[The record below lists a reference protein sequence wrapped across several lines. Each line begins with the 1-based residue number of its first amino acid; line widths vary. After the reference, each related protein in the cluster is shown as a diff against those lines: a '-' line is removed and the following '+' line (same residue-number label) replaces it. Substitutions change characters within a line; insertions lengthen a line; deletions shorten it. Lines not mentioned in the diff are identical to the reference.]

1 MIGITGGESFD
12 DDFVDLVFA
21 DDDLTWELV
30 SKASRANEPSYP
42 TTTSFTMS
50 ERGNNS
56 STSSTQGQRAS
67 QRPSPSSVMLI
78 NDENEIQED
87 VGNGANKFVGVD

>member
-1 MIGITGGESFD
+1 
-12 DDFVDLVFA
+12 
-21 DDDLTWELV
+21 
-30 SKASRANEPSYP
+30 
-42 TTTSFTMS
+42 MS

-87 VGNGANKFVGVD
+87 VGNGANKFVGLNLKTVRRTSMENSCEVARTSTTK